1 MLNTMCYQLQRS
13 RPQTTDVRW
22 ISERSR
28 IEVKTQKFLKDKINR
43 LKQPD
48 ARISMDVLVCGR
60 LHRSLVGQEL
70 PPNEE
75 RYHSATRPRRG
86 PLSHEACNS
95 PLELYTSRSVSIEAI
110 VPRSADHEIRVLLD
124 LTQPTMTMT
133 QTFEYR
139 LREALK
145 KSAHI
150 AASPK
155 MMRALNTRVKD
166 DADVRLFTTT
176 RNTS

>member
-1 MLNTMCYQLQRS
+1 MLDGSLREVELKSKRKSSWKTRS
-13 RPQTTDVRW
+13 TAWNNPTP
-22 ISERSR
+22 E
-28 IEVKTQKFLKDKINR
+28 F
-43 LKQPD
+43 P
-48 ARISMDVLVCGR
+48 MDVLVSGR

-75 RYHSATRPRRG
+75 RYHSATRPRRD

-150 AASPK
+150 ARHPRWWGLWTRESKMK
-155 MMRALNTRVKD
+155 MM
-166 DADVRLFTTT
+166 
-176 RNTS
+176 